1 MPTSAADARPPAHLR
16 VEEVSAGYGGAPI
29 IRDISLQVARG
40 EIAGIIGPNGA
51 GKSTLMKS
59 ITGVIHPS
67 VGTVSIGD
75 EDVTNASADVIAR
88 RGLGYVPQ
96 VRHIFPSLT
105 VEENLEI
112 GGYTLPPRQVRE
124 RIEAVLDVFPALA
137 DKRRRRAGDL
147 SGGEAKMVA
156 MGRVLMTSPTVVVLD
171 EPTANLSPL
180 MAAQLLQE
188 QVPAL
193 AREGTAVLVVEQ
205 RALDMLEIADWAYVL
220 RDGEIVLS
228 QSAAEMRARDDI
240 GQLYL
245 GRNVSESAA

>member
-1 MPTSAADARPPAHLR
+1 MRPPAHLR
-16 VEEVSAGYGGAPI
+16 VEAASAGYGGAPI

-40 EIAGIIGPNGA
+40 EIVGIVGPNGA

-59 ITGVIHPS
+59 ITGVINPS
-67 VGTVSIGD
+67 VGRIRIGE
-75 EDVTNASADVIAR
+75 EDVTDASADAIAR

-124 RIEAVLDVFPALA
+124 RIEAVVDVFPALA

-156 MGRVLMTSPTVVVLD
+156 MGRVLMTSPSVVVLD

-180 MAAQLLQE
+180 MAGQLLRE

-193 AREGTAVLVVEQ
+193 AREGAAVLVVEQ
-205 RALDMLEIADWAYVL
+205 RALEMLEIADWAYVL

-228 QSAAEMRARDDI
+228 QAAAEMRARDDI

-245 GRNVSESAA
+245 GRNAA